1 MIWTTMHVWHN
12 GVPIDLII
20 CNTNFFSLIKWQV
33 KYEEVEKNIHFK
45 LYCQRAASL
54 KLERRRPCFLLRHK
68 SFFLLIYATKDWTF
82 LSISLWGFF
91 LHRCNWLHQLWYFN
105 ITAPWIGLYFFCPS
119 ALFRKEFKK
128 KNGILT
134 ILDSSN
140 LLLQSHKIFR

>member
-12 GVPIDLII
+12 RVPIDLII

-68 SFFLLIYATKDWTF
+68 SFF
-82 LSISLWGFF
+82 SLDICDKRLNFSVIKSLRFF

-128 KNGILT
+128 KDGILT

>member
-68 SFFLLIYATKDWTF
+68 SFF
-82 LSISLWGFF
+82 SLDICDKRLNFSVIKSLRFF

-105 ITAPWIGLYFFCPS
+105 ITAPWIGLSFFFPS
-119 ALFRKEFKK
+119 ALFRKEFEK

>member
-68 SFFLLIYATKDWTF
+68 SFFFLLIYATKDWTF

-105 ITAPWIGLYFFCPS
+105 ITAPWIGLYFFFPPHCFVKN
-119 ALFRKEFKK
+119 LKRKMEF
-128 KNGILT
+128 
-134 ILDSSN
+134 
-140 LLLQSHKIFR
+140 

>member
-33 KYEEVEKNIHFK
+33 KYEEVEKIYILSFTVN
-45 LYCQRAASL
+45 A
-54 KLERRRPCFLLRHK
+54 RRPWNLKDDVHVFFYVTNHFFSLDICDKRLNFSVIKSLR
-68 SFFLLIYATKDWTF
+68 
-82 LSISLWGFF
+82 FF

-105 ITAPWIGLYFFCPS
+105 ITALWIGLSFFFPS

>member
-33 KYEEVEKNIHFK
+33 KYEEVEKNKHFK

-68 SFFLLIYATKDWTF
+68 SFF
-82 LSISLWGFF
+82 SLDICDKRLNFSVIKSLRFF